1 MLCLAA
7 YPNYRKRMTN
17 SNHDRTVTLILKL
30 HFEPQ
35 KCLQTHGGGH
45 FVPISN
51 YWSPQVWWHANF
63 LSSQRGLNMYA
74 YTLSRNVS
82 QQGQILWFWL
92 LCISQVLG
100 VLQGSMTIS
109 AVYLT
114 AHMQEIFHNTLS
126 ELIIVKICN
135 PCKSRLFKT
144 QTSQSIRYQGSEQK
158 RPHSDFAPKKHL
170 ISHSYKK

>member
-1 MLCLAA
+1 
-7 YPNYRKRMTN
+7 
-17 SNHDRTVTLILKL
+17 
-30 HFEPQ
+30 
-35 KCLQTHGGGH
+35 
-45 FVPISN
+45 
-51 YWSPQVWWHANF
+51 
-63 LSSQRGLNMYA
+63 MYA

-126 ELIIVKICN
+126 ELIIVKN
-135 PCKSRLFKT
+135 L
-144 QTSQSIRYQGSEQK
+144 QSMQK
-158 RPHSDFAPKKHL
+158 
-170 ISHSYKK
+170 